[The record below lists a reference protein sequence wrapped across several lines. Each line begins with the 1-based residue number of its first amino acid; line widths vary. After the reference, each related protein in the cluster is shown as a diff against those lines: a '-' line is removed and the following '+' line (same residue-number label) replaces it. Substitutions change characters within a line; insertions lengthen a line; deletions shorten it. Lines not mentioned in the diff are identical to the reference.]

1 MPNIRLVAASNV
13 ARFTVLLN
21 PGPGDVAATNGS
33 VDPPSKLPAPAPNK
47 SVNFDKLPRF
57 PRLLKLGKPAV
68 NALKLGNLEVKL
80 LRLGKLDARLLR
92 LGKLDAR
99 LLRLGMPDDRLLR
112 LGRPAV
118 KLLKLG
124 KFTLPRLLRLVNGF
138 VAPVANCAALPSTL
152 RSVVRDATLG
162 RPGRVGN
169 ADVKLLILGK
179 LEVKLLM
186 LGKLLAHDAAAAV
199 PNLLAFVINAPTSAV
214 TPAVNLSTAPLIFC
228 RLPTPGMFTAPD
240 AKVLKF
246 VVAEDN
252 NPPTGELAKAV
263 VIPLTLGSADVKLLK
278 LGKPA
283 VKLLRLGIEKDIPLA
298 ALTADRD
305 CNPLWVYTFPT
316 NALTDE
322 AVGGVIVPVAVKL
335 S

>member
-80 LRLGKLDARLLR
+80 LKLGKLDARLLR
-92 LGKLDAR
+92 LGRPEDR
-99 LLRLGMPDDRLLR
+99 LLRLGRPEDRLLR

-138 VAPVANCAALPSTL
+138 VAPVANCAALPNTL
-152 RSVVRDATLG
+152 RLVAAEVNVADAPVINPPTLG
-162 RPGRVGN
+162 IAGKL
-169 ADVKLLILGK
+169 DVKLLILGR
-179 LEVKLLM
+179 LEVKLLI

-199 PNLLAFVINAPTSAV
+199 PNLVALVTNAPTSAV
-214 TPAVNLSTAPLIFC
+214 TALVNLSIAPLTFC
-228 RLPTPGMFTAPD
+228 KLPTPGILIRWSSRFANRS
-240 AKVLKF
+240 LH
-246 VVAEDN
+246 
-252 NPPTGELAKAV
+252 
-263 VIPLTLGSADVKLLK
+263 
-278 LGKPA
+278 
-283 VKLLRLGIEKDIPLA
+283 RL
-298 ALTADRD
+298 
-305 CNPLWVYTFPT
+305 C
-316 NALTDE
+316 
-322 AVGGVIVPVAVKL
+322 
-335 S
+335 